1 MTSRTVIPIQTGS
14 PTPPNV
20 ACGANSEKA
29 LPQPWLRRYATR
41 VHWSP
46 NYARKKVFSDDALI
60 GLFPQVAAA
69 VEEMLRDGRGELV
82 GLRCAELDAVRA
94 AYQRPVLP
102 MDDALLLETQTEG
115 WANDAQQAYSVDR
128 SPGALDT
135 MVRRWEKQ
143 KEVLTLAILAAR
155 HTRVSA

>member
-1 MTSRTVIPIQTGS
+1 M
-14 PTPPNV
+14 
-20 ACGANSEKA
+20 
-29 LPQPWLRRYATR
+29 
-41 VHWSP
+41 
-46 NYARKKVFSDDALI
+46 I
-60 GLFPQVAAA
+60 GLFAQVAAA

-82 GLRCAELDAVRA
+82 SLRCAQLDAVRA

-102 MDDALLLETQTEG
+102 IDDALLLETQTEG

-128 SPGALDT
+128 SSGALDT

-155 HTRVSA
+155 HMRVSA